1 MSLELPPLLADWLRD
16 ATYGVNA
23 ILATIPRDGGDAL
36 PPSVTICDEVRD
48 AWCARKQIAEEK
60 VLAGQPIVG
69 VFQNGDSTYPFARM
83 QRGINGAGL
92 LEGDAAFVILYMQR
106 ESDSAKAA
114 GYARYTLRAVLQSL
128 LLMFDPKSP
137 AVRERN
143 GASLVT
149 PLKFSMSTLLEE
161 RGDVLVT
168 GGVLAEFKVRELV
181 QFIT

>member
-1 MSLELPPLLADWLRD
+1 MSLEMPPLLADWLRD
-16 ATYGVNA
+16 TTYGVNA
-23 ILATIPRDGGDAL
+23 ILAGVPRDVGDAL
-36 PPSVTICDEVRD
+36 PPSVTVCDEVRD

-60 VLAGQPIVG
+60 VLAGAPVVG
-69 VFQNGDSTYPFARM
+69 VFQNGDSTYPFGRL
-83 QRGINGAGL
+83 QRGINGGGL
-92 LEGDAAFVILYMQR
+92 LEGTAAFVILYMQR

-114 GYARYTLRAVLQSL
+114 GNTRYTLRAVLQSL

-143 GASLVT
+143 GASLVL
-149 PLKFSMSTLLEE
+149 PQKFQMSTLLEE

-168 GGVLAEFKVRELV
+168 GGVLAEFQIRELV